1 LCWEWRIW
9 RYAMMKDKR
18 VLLTGASSGL
28 GAALAYALA
37 EQGARLALFATN
49 LERLEGVAEKCK
61 ELGAEVLVHAG
72 DVAEAS
78 DVQAAVQR
86 AVEAWDGI
94 DVVIANAGI
103 SMWVRFEEVEDPAVF
118 RRLMDVNYMGVVHAA
133 YAALPYLKDS
143 RGLFVAVSS
152 VQGKVPVPLH
162 SGYVASKHAVQGFCD
177 TLRLELLGTGVDVM
191 VVLPH
196 WLRGTNLRQSAL
208 GKDGQALGATSRRHS
223 SESIT
228 IEAASQ
234 QIVQSMLKRSRQL
247 VMPWKLKLLTAVYAL
262 RPQWAEAVIR
272 RALRKQDLGK

>member
-1 LCWEWRIW
+1 
-9 RYAMMKDKR
+9 MMKDKR

-37 EQGARLALFATN
+37 QQGARLALFATN
-49 LERLEGVAEKCK
+49 LERLEGVEEKCK

-272 RALRKQDLGK
+272 RALRKQDIGK